1 MCIKR
6 LYGTLTT
13 VTKKTQLTLSHR
25 VEANDY
31 SQNSNSHVCHPVTFP
46 HHVVQRAAVER
57 ILHLVGV
64 ERYKCC
70 C

>member
-1 MCIKR
+1 MCIER

-13 VTKKTQLTLSHR
+13 VTEKSQLTLSHL
-25 VEANDY
+25 VKANDD
-31 SQNSNSHVCHPVTFP
+31 SQNSNSHVCYPVTFP

-57 ILHLVGV
+57 ILHLVEV